1 MATVMARVNRLFR
14 CSGRQATAREA
25 CDAQCADP
33 RTNPLQRA
41 QRQNR
46 RRLGDPRDAPRARD
60 RRAPSCSAT
69 LPLATL
75 HSAVPSGCAAR
86 MRRPGALL
94 GLLTACRLLHCS
106 SRNASPRS
114 TRRSLLQ
121 ASSSVRPQPLSAAP
135 RTVAPLLRSSRCAD
149 TSRLPTAPTAAPA
162 AALHGGGR
170 VALRRRVQALL
181 RVPDREHP
189 PCGGQPLVCGA
200 RRRSSASCAP
210 LATATYARRR
220 LPVPAVRVGPHATV
234 VPPDACIRSYH
245 CFRCRTHAHSR
256 LRVQIANE

>member
-1 MATVMARVNRLFR
+1 MARVNRLFR

-162 AALHGGGR
+162 AALHGGGAR
-170 VALRRRVQALL
+170 RASQARTSSSSSTRPRTSSMRRSAACLRR
-181 RVPDREHP
+181 
-189 PCGGQPLVCGA
+189 
-200 RRRSSASCAP
+200 S
-210 LATATYARRR
+210 
-220 LPVPAVRVGPHATV
+220 PAVLRELCATRHCYV
-234 VPPDACIRSYH
+234 RTAGTYLSQRSELAPMRQSCHQMLVSVP
-245 CFRCRTHAHSR
+245 T
-256 LRVQIANE
+256 IASAAARMPIAASVYK